1 MTGVAD
7 FSVWLDSTWLSWA
20 MSGGWPW
27 LWPACETLH
36 FMGLA
41 LLVGAVGILDLRMIG
56 MAPGLPLASVQKLM
70 PWAVLG
76 FIVNLVTG
84 ALFFIGE
91 PHQYVTNLAFLMKM
105 LFIAAAGANVVL
117 FYSPAFTGASTRW
130 GPDGERRLAPRLSAR
145 RR

>member
-1 MTGVAD
+1 ME
-7 FSVWLDSTWLSWA
+7 FSVWLDSTWVSWA

-41 LLVGAVGILDLRMIG
+41 LLVGAVGVLDLRMIG

-70 PWAVLG
+70 PWGVLG

-105 LFIAAAGANVVL
+105 LFIAGRG
-117 FYSPAFTGASTRW
+117 STCSCSTRRDCTGASTRW
-130 GPDGERRLAPRLSAR
+130 GPATTRRLARGLSA
-145 RR
+145 